1 MTNKNR
7 ESFLTTIASR
17 LGRSPST
24 EKPIRAWQYQPQ
36 AAVLQDY
43 SQDELVQVLIDQ
55 CANIHTKVVT
65 CTTEHLPQIFQ
76 QTMEQYGGGTGI
88 YSNDPRFKDIGLAD
102 LLAHHPQLH
111 QWDYEKGSANIKIAE
126 QANIGIVISDITL
139 AESGTI
145 VVQTSKDN
153 GRTLSYLPS
162 NSIAIIPK
170 STIVPRMTQAA
181 QRLRAN
187 ASTPSSIHFIT
198 GPSNSADIEMKLVV
212 GVHGPIRM
220 TYIIVE
226 DF

>member
-1 MTNKNR
+1 MTITNR
-7 ESFLTTIASR
+7 EHFLTHVASQ

-24 EKPIRAWQYQPQ
+24 EKPERTWQYSPQ
-36 AAVLQDY
+36 SEVLKDR

-55 CANIHTKVVT
+55 CANIHTTVMT
-65 CTTEHLPQIFQ
+65 CVAKELPSVLQKAV
-76 QTMEQYGGGTGI
+76 EAYGGGPGV
-88 YSNDPRFKDIGLAD
+88 YSRDNRFEKLGLTSLLVHNPD
-102 LLAHHPQLH
+102 LYEWNH
-111 QWDYEKGSANIKIAE
+111 EKGSANIEIAE
-126 QANIGIVISDITL
+126 RANIGIVISDMTL

-181 QRLRAN
+181 RQLRAN
-187 ASTPSSIHFIT
+187 VDMASSIHFIT

-220 TYIIVE
+220 TYLIVE
-226 DF
+226 DV